1 MIDKLRHL
9 PNDASN
15 VAANS
20 PAVQS
25 NQLDLK
31 ENKENCSKLLTNAT
45 IVNSEQLK
53 AVHEPDKSVIHQEKI
68 TTSPKSAPET
78 PASNTKNTDVESSA
92 LSTKNVSPVVRVY
105 LAAPMRGERASTFED
120 ESMKST
126 TEKLSSN
133 AEISSVASSTKK
145 LSPIAEVESATL
157 MTKNVSPVVQVQ
169 SVTPMTEL
177 APAAEIES
185 VQSSIKKLSPVAEI
199 KSAASSMNE
208 LSPLAEIESTV
219 LMTKE
224 ISPYV
229 QSEAPMAGEL
239 ASADKIESVKSSTR
253 KLSPTA
259 QIKSAVSPTEKLSS
273 VIEAESFTSS
283 TNKLSPVAES
293 ESGIPLTKEL
303 SIVFHEAPATSPVLK
318 RNRSSMFSSDDD
330 TDEPVKVNICSAN
343 DPGEISSFCSTPR
356 RRRTRSDSRSGKSLS
371 NNDKILRKKQIEKSK
386 AKPKKVSKKSEENEP
401 SVNIDALPISPAVAA
416 APSMKI
422 SSLSEFSTDS
432 DSSDSVPLSV
442 LVKRSKS
449 KLPRDREK
457 LVSASCQRNKVCSST
472 AIDELNMQLPAATA
486 SILTSSVTKTQKIQ
500 CSTDVLM
507 KDSNTTFVTTTA
519 ISSSSKR
526 KKIDSPPVDKKIA
539 KLDGPDKDQDENPIS
554 DKDNRRPP
562 TLKSF
567 QSMPFSVEQETQPSN
582 LDSPS
587 HAFLPASGSNLNLFE
602 SSDDDQKSIDSI
614 PDLMSP
620 SKLQGILHDM
630 TALMDMS
637 LLSPLRSDDRPD
649 SSSDSDLAFDPDVD
663 DRGSISPSADLC
675 TAISFPS
682 VESELQSSGNKT
694 SSQPKTSGSE
704 AKQNG
709 DKTPRSPVLKDAPR
723 RFSCEAPVLARTV
736 PTVKR
741 VCKAQ
746 SLDPAVFSSIDET
759 PSKIKETSLSDAA
772 LMEVSPTSKILPS
785 NLKII
790 TGTYSGPFKVVSSG
804 SPHADTAPNPDVLIR
819 TESKSSAETDPIPIS
834 VPVSEPTESRTKE
847 CHVIL
852 ESFPLVEG
860 HIAQTRSDSEAAASS
875 SLHRPTE
882 DRISNLKKSSIKSL
896 LEEIQSHAFLM
907 HPNKTYTVMTT
918 SLVS

>member
-1 MIDKLRHL
+1 M
-9 PNDASN
+9 
-15 VAANS
+15 
-20 PAVQS
+20 
-25 NQLDLK
+25 
-31 ENKENCSKLLTNAT
+31 LTNAT

-53 AVHEPDKSVIHQEKI
+53 AVDEPDKSVIYQEKI
-68 TTSPKSAPET
+68 TTSPKSTPET
-78 PASNTKNTDVESSA
+78 SASYTKNNDVESSA
-92 LSTKNVSPVVRVY
+92 LSTKNVSPVVQVY
-105 LAAPMRGERASTFED
+105 LAAPMRGELASTFED
-120 ESMKST
+120 ESMKLT

-177 APAAEIES
+177 ASAAEIES
-185 VQSSIKKLSPVAEI
+185 VQSSIKNLSPVAEI

-208 LSPLAEIESTV
+208 LFPLAEIESTV

-224 ISPYV
+224 VSPHV

-239 ASADKIESVKSSTR
+239 ASADKIESVESSTR
-253 KLSPTA
+253 KLFPTA
-259 QIKSAVSPTEKLSS
+259 KIKSAVSSTEKLSS

-303 SIVFHEAPATSPVLK
+303 SIVFHEPPATSPVLK

-343 DPGEISSFCSTPR
+343 DPSEIRSFCSTPR

-401 SVNIDALPISPAVAA
+401 SVNIDALPISPAVVA
-416 APSMKI
+416 APSIKI
-422 SSLSEFSTDS
+422 SSFFEFSTDS

-457 LVSASCQRNKVCSST
+457 PASASCQRNKVCSST

-486 SILTSSVTKTQKIQ
+486 SILTSSVTETQKTQ

-507 KDSNTTFVTTTA
+507 EDSNTTFVTTTA

-526 KKIDSPPVDKKIA
+526 KKIDSSPVDKKIV

-602 SSDDDQKSIDSI
+602 SSDNDQRSIDPI
-614 PDLMSP
+614 PDLISP
-620 SKLQGILHDM
+620 SKLQGIFHDM

-649 SSSDSDLAFDPDVD
+649 SSSDSDLAFNPDVD
-663 DRGSISPSADLC
+663 DRGWISPSADLC

-682 VESELQSSGNKT
+682 VESKLQSSGNKK
-694 SSQPKTSGSE
+694 SSPKGSKSQPKTSGSE
-704 AKQNG
+704 AKQND

-819 TESKSSAETDPIPIS
+819 TESKSSAETDPIPVS
-834 VPVSEPTESRTKE
+834 VSVSEPTESRTKE

-860 HIAQTRSDSEAAASS
+860 HIAQTRSDSEAASAS

-882 DRISNLKKSSIKSL
+882 DRISNLKKSSMKSL

-918 SLVS
+918 SLVSYRLN